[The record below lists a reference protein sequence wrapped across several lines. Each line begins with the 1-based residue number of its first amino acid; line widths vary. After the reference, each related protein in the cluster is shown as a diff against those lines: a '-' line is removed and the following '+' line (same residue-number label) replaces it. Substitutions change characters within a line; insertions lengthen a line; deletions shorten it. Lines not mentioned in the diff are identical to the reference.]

1 MGRRRKNNFSESA
14 VMNSST
20 YAQYRDRLTELSLAM
35 FEWKNLP
42 ETIDARFLEMSLFTD
57 GQAIFFW
64 DDVLGYLALQVAASG
79 PFDVYRVPV
88 RRRAYAANGYQNAEL
103 DSSNSVIIYNN
114 MLRTNSVRDVLI
126 YSRRLWDLDRTL
138 DINARAQKTPVLIKG
153 SEQQMLTLKNVYMQY
168 DGNQPVLYGDKN
180 LDLSGISVLQTGA
193 PYVADK
199 LYELKTQIWNEA
211 LTALGISNVNIVK
224 KERLVTDEVTRNQ
237 GGTIASRYSRLES
250 RRQACEMINRMFG
263 LDIWCDYREDYQ
275 TVEGDSDTADQD
287 GKSEVEGNG

>member
-1 MGRRRKNNFSESA
+1 MGRKQKNNFSESA
-14 VMNSST
+14 VMNNST
-20 YAQYRDRLTELSLAM
+20 YAQYRDRLTELSLSM

-42 ETIDARFLEMSLFTD
+42 DTVDPRFLEMTLFKE
-57 GQAIFFW
+57 GYAVFFR
-64 DDVLGYLALQVAASG
+64 DEVMGFLALQLAGKG
-79 PFDVYRVPV
+79 PFNVYRVPV
-88 RRRAYAANGYQNAEL
+88 NRRAYASNGYQNSDLTE
-103 DSSNSVIIYNN
+103 DNSVIIYNN
-114 MLRTNSVRDVLI
+114 MLRTPSVRDVLI
-126 YSRRLWDLDRTL
+126 YSRRLWDLDRTI

-180 LDLSGISVLQTGA
+180 LDLSQITVLQTGA

-199 LYELKTQIWNEA
+199 LYQLKTQIWNEA

-224 KERLVTDEVTRNQ
+224 KERLVTDEVARNQ

-275 TVEGDSDTADQD
+275 TVEDDSDTADQD
-287 GKSEVEGNG
+287 GESEVEGNG